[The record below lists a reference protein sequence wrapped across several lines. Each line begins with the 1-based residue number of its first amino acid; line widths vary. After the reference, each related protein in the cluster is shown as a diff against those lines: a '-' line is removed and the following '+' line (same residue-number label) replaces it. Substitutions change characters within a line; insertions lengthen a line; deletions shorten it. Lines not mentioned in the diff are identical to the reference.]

1 MNKRDI
7 IIEEARKLFNS
18 YGYKKVSM
26 DELAKQANVTKK
38 TIYSYFKDKEE
49 LFKYFIEEELL
60 DIKNKIEKQKKKG
73 SFIDNL
79 FNSIIVM
86 LKVRKESGIVRNLI
100 KDKNDLQN
108 ISFLKLYD
116 DDIIKYI
123 KDVLKEE
130 INKGN
135 IIECD
140 VDLTSFIIY
149 KVFVTVLFEYGEEIN
164 EEKVAKEITSILKNG
179 LIK

>member
-79 FNSIIVM
+79 SNSIIVM

-108 ISFLKLYD
+108 ISFLNYTISFYQFGFCQFSPVNFCIL
-116 DDIIKYI
+116 
-123 KDVLKEE
+123 E
-130 INKGN
+130 
-135 IIECD
+135 
-140 VDLTSFIIY
+140 TSDC
-149 KVFVTVLFEYGEEIN
+149 
-164 EEKVAKEITSILKNG
+164 
-179 LIK
+179 LIG

>member
-79 FNSIIVM
+79 SNSIIVM

-100 KDKNDLQN
+100 K
-108 ISFLKLYD
+108 
-116 DDIIKYI
+116 IKM
-123 KDVLKEE
+123 
-130 INKGN
+130 
-135 IIECD
+135 
-140 VDLTSFIIY
+140 IY
-149 KVFVTVLFEYGEEIN
+149 KIFHF
-164 EEKVAKEITSILKNG
+164 
-179 LIK
+179 

>member
-60 DIKNKIEKQKKKG
+60 DIKNKIE
-73 SFIDNL
+73 
-79 FNSIIVM
+79 
-86 LKVRKESGIVRNLI
+86 SGIVRNLI

-140 VDLTSFIIY
+140 VDLTSFVIY